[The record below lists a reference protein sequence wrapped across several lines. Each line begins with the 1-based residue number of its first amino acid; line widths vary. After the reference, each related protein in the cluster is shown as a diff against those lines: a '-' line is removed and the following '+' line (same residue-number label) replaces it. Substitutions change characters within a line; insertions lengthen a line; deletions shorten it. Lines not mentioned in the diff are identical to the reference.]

1 MVEMKIRLINRNCL
15 PVKAHSGDAG
25 FDCRIRAFGY
35 IEGNKIKEL
44 SKKTLYILLP
54 PMKRVLCKLGFTAA
68 IPEGYYAQLV
78 PRSGLALKEG
88 LTILN
93 APATID
99 SGYRGE
105 WGAIIINLSG
115 DIKKLK
121 LRQNIC
127 QMIIRKVENFEFDRV
142 VSLPASER
150 GEGGFGST
158 GE

>member
-1 MVEMKIRLINRNCL
+1 MVEIKVKLLNRNCL
-15 PVKAHSGDAG
+15 PVKAHNGDAG
-25 FDCRIRAFGY
+25 LDCRIRKFAY
-35 IEGNKIKEL
+35 ITSNKIKEL
-44 SKKTLYILLP
+44 KSDSIFLP
-54 PMKRVLCKLGFTAA
+54 PMKRILCKLGFMAA

-105 WGAIIINLSG
+105 FGAIVINLS
-115 DIKKLK
+115 DEVKSLK
-121 LRQNIC
+121 IRQNIC
-127 QMIIRKVENFEFDRV
+127 QMIVRKVEDASFVSV
-142 VSLPASER
+142 VSLPKSER